1 MNSSWGGSDEIMKE
15 ALEQTDNVS
24 QAGHLAVFVNFT
36 NFFLRLRLNKQR
48 IQISLRPMERIIKA

>member
-1 MNSSWGGSDEIMKE
+1 MKE